1 MIGTYHVVCQ
11 VGSEPMTFATKLAL
25 KLGKIGLDQELVVD
39 VVVFR
44 RPVVVSLQVITEAS
58 VAVEYLLIIR
68 SISILPNS
76 AIYAP
81 GKRLLAV
88 STADGLWLDF
98 EVSPGNVVACAEP
111 GSLFVQA
118 LWVGTLVAGEP

>member
-1 MIGTYHVVCQ
+1 
-11 VGSEPMTFATKLAL
+11 MTFATKLAL